1 MSLYTPDS
9 LIQSAPGR
17 LFTRSP
23 NKLLSRLPLDDYQRI
38 SPNLKNVPLRF
49 RQVLH
54 KQDEKITEVIFPGG
68 GACSLTKQ
76 LADGS
81 SAEVATVGSEG
92 VVGAEVFFGEDVSAY
107 HTLVQ
112 VPGAG
117 AQAMPA
123 GPFIEEMSKRG
134 ALYNLVVRYNQALMT
149 LVMQTTVCN
158 GLHSV
163 EQRCCRWLVTLSD
176 RIGSNDLK
184 ITHEVLATM
193 LGVRRPSVT
202 LVIVSLQRKG
212 IVETHRGNLRIVD
225 RKGLEQFSCECYA
238 SVRAAYMRLL
248 PEVNVA

>member
-1 MSLYTPDS
+1 MPLYTS
-9 LIQSAPGR
+9 ESFAPPAAGR
-17 LFTRSP
+17 LFNHSS
-23 NKLLSRLPLDDYQRI
+23 NKLLARLPLDDYQRI
-38 SPNLKNVPLRF
+38 SPNLKNLPLRF

-54 KQDEKITEVIFPGG
+54 KQDEKITEVIFPGEG
-68 GACSLTKQ
+68 SCSLTKQ
-76 LADGS
+76 LTDGS
-81 SAEVATVGSEG
+81 SAEVATVGCEG
-92 VVGAEVFFGEDVSAY
+92 VVGAEVFFGADVSAY

-112 VPGAG
+112 VPGPG

-123 GPFIEEMSKRG
+123 GAFIEEMSNRG

-176 RIGSNDLK
+176 RIGSDDLK
-184 ITHEVLATM
+184 LTHELLATM

-212 IVETHRGNLRIVD
+212 IVETQRGNLRIVD
-225 RKGLEQFSCECYA
+225 RKALEQFSCECYA
-238 SVRAAYMRLL
+238 SVRAAFTRLL